1 MTSNHNP
8 HDETLGFDKV
18 ENPRVDNLHDGA
30 NQDDDVTLQGPTT
43 GEFETLPP
51 DPTVPVKPSVGT
63 RIRYFGDYELLT
75 EIARGGMGVVYR
87 ARQNKLNR
95 IVALKMILAGQF
107 ASEEDVQRFYTEA
120 AAAALLDH
128 PGIVP
133 VYEVGEHQGQH
144 FFSMGFVEGSSLAA
158 RIASGPLPPR
168 EAASLLKLIA
178 EAIAYAHSKG
188 VIHRDL
194 KPANVLLDKQGTP
207 KVTDFGLAKNM
218 DLETICLKCLQKDPN
233 KRYDTSGELA
243 AEIERWQKGEPIKAR
258 AVSRTERT
266 WRWIRRNPVVSGL
279 LAATVLALISG
290 TIVSTYF
297 GNQAKEEAS
306 NARVA
311 EGKAK

>member
-8 HDETLGFDKV
+8 HDETFGFDNV
-18 ENPRVDNLHDGA
+18 TNPRLDNLHDGA

-87 ARQNKLNR
+87 AKQNKLNR

-144 FFSMGFVEGSSLAA
+144 FFSMGFVEGPSLAA

-168 EAASLLKLIA
+168 EAASL
-178 EAIAYAHSKG
+178 
-188 VIHRDL
+188 
-194 KPANVLLDKQGTP
+194 
-207 KVTDFGLAKNM
+207 
-218 DLETICLKCLQKDPN
+218 
-233 KRYDTSGELA
+233 
-243 AEIERWQKGEPIKAR
+243 
-258 AVSRTERT
+258 
-266 WRWIRRNPVVSGL
+266 
-279 LAATVLALISG
+279 
-290 TIVSTYF
+290 
-297 GNQAKEEAS
+297 
-306 NARVA
+306 
-311 EGKAK
+311 